1 MEFEKRGDHIGVF
14 HDAVSDDICNYLIDN
29 YRYYEEGGWASHRRE
44 YDGGSELDKSDSSA
58 PLGERV
64 TSPQYNRL
72 RAEREGFFF
81 DILNYECFPAYKQA
95 YSLRDDIGIFSYDG
109 KIQKTEKTEGYHQW
123 HYESDN
129 PNSRHRVLA
138 WMLYLNDIEE
148 GGETEFLYQ
157 SCRFKPK
164 KGTVMIW
171 PGQFTHMH
179 RGNPPLNDTKYIC
192 TGWGEY
198 YNE

>member
-1 MEFEKRGDHIGVF
+1 MKFENRGDHIGVF
-14 HDAVSDDICNYLIDN
+14 HDAISDRICNYILDN
-29 YRYYEEGGWASHRRE
+29 YKYYEEGGWTTHRRE
-44 YDGGSELDKSDSSA
+44 YDGGLAIDKSDRAATFGAISQ
-58 PLGERV
+58 R
-64 TSPQYNRL
+64 PQYNRL

-81 DILNYECFPAYKQA
+81 DILNNDLFPAYKHA
-95 YSLRDDIGIFSYDG
+95 YSLREDVDVFSFDG
-109 KIQKTEKTEGYHQW
+109 KIQKTEKSEGFHQW
-123 HYESDN
+123 HYEADG
-129 PNSRHRVLA
+129 PRTRHRVLA

-157 SCRFKPK
+157 SCRFKPR
-164 KGTVMIW
+164 KGTVLIW

-179 RGNPPLNDTKYIC
+179 RGNPPLNETKYIC